1 MVQIRNEM
9 YKSVEKKILRGKYL
23 EQRKQMDVE
32 DVNRKSNI
40 VCKQLFEQRVWIEAK
55 KIHCYKSI
63 GNEVST
69 VKVLEEAK
77 RLGKEIIVPEEHLYK
92 VEPAY
97 VRQYQ
102 DKGIDLVIC
111 PGVVFDL
118 ELNRL
123 GRGKGF
129 YDILLSQLGTYA
141 VGLAYEEQIVKGE
154 YLFSPEGHDIPMDM
168 LVTEEYI
175 YRNLHWRKE
184 RDESESS

>member
-1 MVQIRNEM
+1 M

-77 RLGKEIIVPEEHLYK
+77 RLGKEIIVPEEHL
-92 VEPAY
+92 
-97 VRQYQ
+97 
-102 DKGIDLVIC
+102 
-111 PGVVFDL
+111 
-118 ELNRL
+118 
-123 GRGKGF
+123 
-129 YDILLSQLGTYA
+129 
-141 VGLAYEEQIVKGE
+141 
-154 YLFSPEGHDIPMDM
+154 
-168 LVTEEYI
+168 
-175 YRNLHWRKE
+175 
-184 RDESESS
+184 